1 MAKDL
6 RFQSTPLAEE
16 FDVGDDSDL
25 PGFDQPYSRDDV
37 DAILNSPSGSIEE
50 RRDELHRMLNDLR
63 ARADMDEAGEY
74 GGLIEDIKAALA
86 TLASPSDGVGT
97 PDAYAFDPDDRA
109 LAPDEILE
117 RAEEERGRADF
128 DD

>member
-16 FDVGDDSDL
+16 FDVGDDSDP

-37 DAILNSPSGSIEE
+37 DAILNSPSGTLEE
-50 RRDELHRMLNDLR
+50 RRDALRRMLDDLR
-63 ARADMDEAGEY
+63 ARTGMDQAEEY
-74 GGLIEDIKAALA
+74 RDLIDDIRAALA
-86 TLASPSDGVGT
+86 TLASPSDGIGT
-97 PDAYAFDPDDRA
+97 PDTFAFDPDDRA

-117 RAEEERGRADF
+117 RAEDESRRGDF

>member
-6 RFQSTPLAEE
+6 RFQATPLAEE

-37 DAILNSPSGSIEE
+37 DAILNSPSGTLEE
-50 RRDELHRMLNDLR
+50 RRDALRRMLDDLR
-63 ARADMDEAGEY
+63 ARTGMDEAEEY
-74 GGLIEDIKAALA
+74 GDLIDDIGGALA
-86 TLASPSDGVGT
+86 TLAAPSDGIGT
-97 PDAYAFDPDDRA
+97 PGAFAFDPDDRA

-117 RAEEERGRADF
+117 RAEDENQRADV